1 MTQDIAPGIHRDSP
15 QDSGRPV
22 SRPGNGAART
32 QACVLYRQGVT
43 LARIAAETGL
53 NKRGIYSALKHDANA
68 RGEPPPRRVKAP
80 PRATPVRRETLV
92 TRMWA
97 AADRQIGEIEARF
110 ALPADPDAAERD
122 ARTLATLARVVR
134 ELVQAGRASGA
145 ATGAASGAA
154 ARRSRSP
161 QETDDDAPPRDL
173 DALRDELA
181 RRLARLR
188 AERDAAGPAGDVQP
202 E

>member
-1 MTQDIAPGIHRDSP
+1 MTQDIAQGIPRHIAHDT
-15 QDSGRPV
+15 GRSV
-22 SRPGNGAART
+22 SRRGNDAART
-32 QACVLYRQGVT
+32 QACALYREGAT
-43 LARIAAETGL
+43 LARIEAVTGV
-53 NKRGIYSALKHDANA
+53 NKGGLYAALKREAKA
-68 RGEPPPRRVKAP
+68 RGEPEPRRVKAP

-110 ALPADPDAAERD
+110 ALPTDPDAAERD

-134 ELVQAGRASGA
+134 ELVQAGRAPGA
-145 ATGAASGAA
+145 APGTA
-154 ARRSRSP
+154 ARRGRSP

-188 AERDAAGPAGDVQP
+188 AERDAAGAAGDVQP

>member
-1 MTQDIAPGIHRDSP
+1 MTQDIAKGIPRDGT
-15 QDSGRPV
+15 QDDGQPV
-22 SRPGNGAART
+22 SRHGTHAARM
-32 QACVLYRQGVT
+32 QACVLYGQGAT

-53 NKRGIYSALKHDANA
+53 NKRGIYTALENDAKA

-80 PRATPVRRETLV
+80 PRANPIGRETLV

-97 AADRQIGEIEARF
+97 AADRQVGEIEARF

-134 ELVQAGRASGA
+134 ELVQAGRA
-145 ATGAASGAA
+145 TGAASGAA

-161 QETDDDAPPRDL
+161 QEADDDAPPRDL

-188 AERDAAGPAGDVQP
+188 AERDAAGAAGDLQP